1 MALRAA
7 AWSDTAQRRSATESG
22 RGMAQGLGW
31 FSIAL
36 GVAALAA
43 PRPLGEAI
51 GVGDRSLLIRAI
63 GLRELLG
70 GMGLLAQ
77 RQKAPWL
84 WARVAGDGMD
94 LALLGL
100 ALASDHHR
108 RDRVGATFAAVLG
121 VAALDAAAGRQASG
135 HSGMRRARLSGPYR
149 AAKTVTI
156 NRPAS
161 ELYRFWRDVEN
172 LPRFMPHLEW
182 VKAVDERRSQWRIKA
197 PAGRTIEWESEIT
210 EDRPNEQ
217 LAWRSLP
224 GAAVENSGS
233 VTFRNAPGG
242 RGTEVRVEF
251 EYRPAGGAMGA
262 VIATLFGREPR
273 QQVQADLR
281 AFKQLMETGEIA
293 RAESSFGAL
302 KHAAQP
308 PSEEEEVR

>member
-1 MALRAA
+1 MASRAA
-7 AWSDTAQRRSATESG
+7 AGSDMAQRRSAAGSG
-22 RGMAQGLGW
+22 HGMAQGLGW

-100 ALASDHHR
+100 ALASDSHR

-135 HSGMRRARLSGPYR
+135 NAPARRARALRGPYR

-156 NRPAS
+156 NRPAN

-182 VKAVDERRSQWRIKA
+182 VKAIDEHHAQWRIKA
-197 PAGRTIEWESEIT
+197 PAGRVIEWESEIT
-210 EDRPNEQ
+210 EDRPNER

-224 GAAVENSGS
+224 GATVENSGS

-242 RGTEVRVEF
+242 RGTEVQVEF
-251 EYRPAGGAMGA
+251 EYRPASGAIGA
-262 VIATLFGREPR
+262 VIATLFGQEPR

-302 KHAAQP
+302 KHVAKP
-308 PSEEEEVR
+308 PSGEEVR